1 MAIKYEFPCYPGDEV
16 WFIQNYAGKPLYY
29 GKDTV
34 QMVGFTTRSVQI
46 KLRRHKDFN
55 KTFTWGKNVFA
66 TEQEMRIA
74 FDKQCEEKNKH
85 PECYKVVMSYS
96 SGSDKCLNCKHWEEC
111 HINYLS
117 LREAAN

>member
-16 WFIQNYAGKPLYY
+16 WYIENYGGKPFHY

-46 KLRRHKDFN
+46 KLRNKNSFN

-66 TEQEMRIA
+66 TR
-74 FDKQCEEKNKH
+74 
-85 PECYKVVMSYS
+85 
-96 SGSDKCLNCKHWEEC
+96 EEC
-111 HINYLS
+111 VEMFEKRKEN
-117 LREAAN
+117 